1 MLKTDNKKVIN
12 DLAKTTYKADKKRN
26 ILTIAAIFLTTFLLC
41 TIISVGLSYWDTV
54 SLRQQRV
61 QGIDYDIELTEPR
74 DHQVSVIREMDNVK
88 YAGLSVKCAIVS
100 KYQDKELNKL
110 KLYWLDD
117 TCWKKQTVP
126 ALDYY
131 KGKYPNK
138 ENEIMLSRS
147 ALSSMGI
154 KNPKV
159 GMELPLI
166 YQTLAENSKNEDII
180 KTFVLSGW
188 FLDYTSI
195 DKGYVSEKF
204 YKSTGVLQTDV
215 TQGSLKVS
223 LKNPLYSKNDIIEMQ
238 NQIKLSG
245 NQIIKADYD
254 TISNFIKTIIG
265 LVLLL
270 ALVFMSG
277 YLFIY
282 NTLYISVN
290 RDIRYFGQLKT
301 IGTTTVQIKKM
312 IYKQILWNTVIGI
325 PLGLTCSAVVGKI
338 IIPQL
343 LHVLNPTVATS
354 EVGTISLWVFVIATV
369 FSFVAT
375 MISSQKPAK
384 IAMNCSP
391 VEAMKYVG
399 AVPVKVKNKKRT
411 GGDICSMVKMNLFRD
426 KKQFII
432 IMCSLSL
439 AISLFLIINVIIYV
453 NNAKNI
459 LNHFYDY
466 DLRLLNQTL
475 LSDNE
480 EQVITLDLIGQIK
493 SIDGVKDVRVLKSAT
508 AFVPYQE
515 NVYGEYYKELYN
527 SRYSPGN
534 YEKDIELYK
543 KQPNHYLFT
552 CKVLGIDELEF
563 ERINNTLKNPLDKEE
578 FKNGDIAVVFKNF
591 TQGGNGIIGKNV
603 EFSIPA
609 ALNPDKKENIE
620 IGAIIDNY
628 PAYYSAGYTPDLIV
642 SDDFFNKIMGQP
654 LIEMIKID
662 YDVPFSKSVET
673 SIKKLIKSNKFISTE
688 SKLGDYS
695 EMKNSESQIT
705 VLGGSLGI
713 IIIFLAISNYL
724 NMMSESI
731 QNRSKEFA
739 VLESVGMTRKQI
751 KKMIVFE
758 SLGYSILSSVIAL
771 IIGLPASYV
780 IFTNFNRYGIPF
792 AFPVIKTLLL
802 FIVIIIT
809 CVVTSLFVFSKLKSE
824 TVIGLLRKYE
834 V

>member
-265 LVLLL
+265 LVILL

-662 YDVPFSKSVET
+662 YDVPFFFFLET

>member
-265 LVLLL
+265 LVILL

-642 SDDFFNKIMGQP
+642 SGDFFNKIMGQP